1 MKMSEQLALGIDIGG
16 TGIEYGLVTKTGGIV
31 YENNVETANFPSPQ
45 DLLNYIYTDSKI
57 IENQHLLKGIGI
69 GAPNGNFFNGTI
81 EFAPNLKWTGVIPLA
96 KLFSDKFKLPTVL
109 TNDANAAALGE
120 MIFGNAKD
128 LKDFV
133 TITLGT
139 GVGSGVVI
147 DGKIVY
153 GHDGFAGEYGH
164 IRIFPDGRKCGCGR
178 NGCLET
184 YTSSTGVIR
193 SIRELESENKLFSA
207 LNSLPNPTAKD
218 VFDLAFDGDLF
229 AAEIVEFTAQVLGHA
244 LADFACFSSPKAYV
258 LFGGIA
264 QNEGQFA
271 QKVKRYM
278 EEQLL
283 IIYKNKIEIRI
294 STLHNF
300 NAAVLGSASLVFT
313 NNN

>member
-16 TGIEYGLVTKTGGIV
+16 TGIEYGLVTKNGEIV
-31 YENNVETANFPSPQ
+31 YENNVETSNFPHPE
-45 DLLNYIYTDSKI
+45 DLLNFLYLDSKI
-57 IENQHLLKGIGI
+57 IENLQLIKGIGI

-81 EFAPNLKWTGVIPLA
+81 EFAPNLKWTGIIPLS
-96 KLFSDKFKLPTVL
+96 KMFREKFNLPAFL
-109 TNDANAAALGE
+109 TNDANAAAIGE

-147 DGKIVY
+147 NGEIVY

-184 YTSSTGVIR
+184 YASSTGVIR
-193 SIRELESENKLFSA
+193 SILELESENKLFSV
-207 LNSLPNPTAKD
+207 LNSLQNPTAKD

-229 AAEIVEFTAQVLGHA
+229 AAEIVEYTAQVLGHA

-258 LFGGIA
+258 FFGGIA

-278 EEQLL
+278 EEHLL

-294 STLHNF
+294 SSLHNS
-300 NAAVLGSASLVFT
+300 NAAVLGSASLVFA
-313 NNN
+313 NKD